1 MKVDIVKM
9 IYTVTMNPALDYV
22 VTVESFAAGE
32 VNRVKTEHVYF
43 GGKGINVSKILKELG
58 LESQCFGFVAG
69 FTGKELARGVEE
81 ELGLCSRFIE
91 VADGMTR
98 INVKMRGDQE
108 TEINGMGPVVRDGDV
123 EKLQTQL
130 EALNDGDVLILS
142 GSVPQTMDAKI
153 YAGIMKPLQSK
164 EIKVVVDA
172 TGELLLRTLSYRPFL
187 IKPNKDE
194 LADLFEVEIHT
205 IEEVERYARK
215 LQDMGAQNVL
225 ISMAKDGSL
234 LIDEDGQ
241 SNRIGVCQGEVV
253 NSVGAGDYMVAG
265 FVAGCLSGKS
275 YADTLK
281 LATACGGATA
291 FSRDLAKREKIE
303 EMVKQ
308 WA

>member
-1 MKVDIVKM
+1 M
-9 IYTVTMNPALDYV
+9 
-22 VTVESFAAGE
+22 
-32 VNRVKTEHVYF
+32 
-43 GGKGINVSKILKELG
+43 
-58 LESQCFGFVAG
+58 
-69 FTGKELARGVEE
+69 
-81 ELGLCSRFIE
+81 
-91 VADGMTR
+91 
-98 INVKMRGDQE
+98 
-108 TEINGMGPVVRDGDV
+108 
-123 EKLQTQL
+123 
-130 EALNDGDVLILS
+130 
-142 GSVPQTMDAKI
+142 
-153 YAGIMKPLQSK
+153 
-164 EIKVVVDA
+164 
-172 TGELLLRTLSYRPFL
+172 RTLSYRPFL